1 MNDSPRARANGPR
14 QVLSDAP
21 DVRQGPPDM
30 REARPDIVVV
40 GAGPAGSV
48 SALLL
53 ARSGQAVL
61 VLDRAH
67 FPRAKACGECL
78 NPGAVRVLE
87 RLGLADEIEG
97 LAPALL
103 AGWDLV
109 APSGRVFAATFP
121 GSRRTAWGLDRER
134 FDAALLAAARAAGA
148 QVRTGVRVVAVEP
161 PAATGQADA
170 TGAADAGPTVHLH
183 GGEVLRPRWVV
194 GADGLHSVV
203 ARSLSVTGPAGIRK
217 ASLSLHLE
225 GVRGLSPSRGR
236 MALGGPLTVGL
247 APLDPGGA
255 RWTLSVVVASRD
267 ARRLP
272 RTPRGLIALA
282 ATRVAE
288 VRDALPAGPLLGS
301 GPFDWP
307 TSAVGG
313 ERVVLVGDAA
323 GYFDPLTGQGLYRAM
338 RSAELAATALTDT
351 LRGGRTS
358 RDTLGS
364 YGRSLRRAFRS
375 GRLLQHGI
383 ERLRTHPRLLE
394 GCLRWLDRARLL
406 DRTVALLGDVYAR
419 ERP

>member
-1 MNDSPRARANGPR
+1 VREAP
-14 QVLSDAP
+14 P
-21 DVRQGPPDM
+21 DVRHAPPDV
-30 REARPDIVVV
+30 VVV

-61 VLDRAH
+61 VLDRAR
-67 FPRAKACGECL
+67 FPRTKACGECL

-87 RLGLADEIEG
+87 RLGLADEIRG
-97 LAPALL
+97 LTPARL

-121 GSRRTAWGLDRER
+121 GSRRTAWGLDRKR

-148 QVRTGVRVVAVEP
+148 RVRTGVRVVAVD
-161 PAATGQADA
+161 PAGAADA
-170 TGAADAGPTVHLH
+170 TGQADAGPTVHLH
-183 GGEVLRPRWVV
+183 GGDVLRPRWVV

-203 ARSLSVTGPAGIRK
+203 ARSLSVTGPVGIRK

-225 GVRGLSPSRGR
+225 GVRGLSPTRGR

-247 APLDPGGA
+247 APLDPDGA

-267 ARRLP
+267 ARLLP
-272 RTPRGLIALA
+272 RTPRRLISLA

-301 GPFDWP
+301 GPFDRP

-313 ERVVLVGDAA
+313 GRVVLVGDAA

-338 RSAELAATALTDT
+338 RSAELAAAALTDT

-364 YGRSLRRAFRS
+364 YGKSLRRAFRS

-406 DRTVALLGDVYAR
+406 DRTVAVLGDVYAR